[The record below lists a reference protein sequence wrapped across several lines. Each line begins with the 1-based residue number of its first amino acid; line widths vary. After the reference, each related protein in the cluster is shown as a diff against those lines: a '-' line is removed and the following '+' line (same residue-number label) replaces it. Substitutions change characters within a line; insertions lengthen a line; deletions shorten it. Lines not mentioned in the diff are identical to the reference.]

1 MKFIGIVGSTT
12 DISFNRILLKY
23 IQRRFNEKCELQL
36 VEVKD
41 FPLFNQDIP
50 LADVPLVSAV
60 ARKIEAADG
69 VIIATPE
76 HNHTISAAL
85 KSFLEWMSSD
95 VHPFDGKPV
104 MIIGASYFPYGS
116 SRAQLHLRQILD
128 APGVNAVVLPGN
140 EFLLGDVKK
149 AFDDFNTLKDPGT
162 VKFLESCLD
171 NFIRFVRIISQVAEK
186 QPLEK
191 DLAGWDEELPAPE
204 VDAVSGASEKASY

>member
-1 MKFIGIVGSTT
+1 MKFLGIVGSTA

-23 IQRRFNEKCELQL
+23 MQRRFNDKFELQL
-36 VEVKD
+36 VEIKD

-50 LADVPLVSAV
+50 LEEVPLVSAV

-69 VIIATPE
+69 IIIATPE

-104 MIIGASYFPYGS
+104 MIVGASYFAYGS

-149 AFDDFNTLKDPGT
+149 AFDDFNNLKDPGT
-162 VKFLESCLD
+162 VKFLETCLE
-171 NFIRFVRIISQVAEK
+171 NFIRFVKILNQVADK
-186 QPLEK
+186 NYAEK
-191 DLAGWDEELPAPE
+191 DVSVWDEELPDVE
-204 VDAVSGASEKASY
+204 VDVISGASESH

>member
-1 MKFIGIVGSTT
+1 MKFIGIVGSTA

-23 IQRRFNEKCELQL
+23 IQRRFNDKFELQL

-50 LADVPLVSAV
+50 LEEVPLVSAV

-69 VIIATPE
+69 IIIATPE

-95 VHPFDGKPV
+95 LHPFDGKPV
-104 MIIGASYFPYGS
+104 MVLGASYFAYGS
-116 SRAQLHLRQILD
+116 SRAQLHLRQVLD

-140 EFLLGDVKK
+140 EFVLGDVKK
-149 AFDDFNTLKDPGT
+149 VFDDFNNLKDPGT
-162 VKFLESCLD
+162 IKFLEDCLD
-171 NFIRFVRIISQVAEK
+171 NFVTFVRIINQVATG
-186 QPLEK
+186 QPPVN
-191 DLAGWDEELPAPE
+191 DTSGWDEPLPEVE
-204 VDAVSGASEKASY
+204 VDAVSGASETY

>member
-1 MKFIGIVGSTT
+1 MKFIGIVGSTA

-23 IQRRFNEKCELQL
+23 IQRRFNDKFELQL

-50 LADVPLVSAV
+50 LEEVPLVSAV

-69 VIIATPE
+69 IIIATPE

-95 VHPFDGKPV
+95 LHPFDGKPV
-104 MIIGASYFPYGS
+104 MVLGASYFAYGS
-116 SRAQLHLRQILD
+116 SRAQLHLRQVLD

-140 EFLLGDVKK
+140 EFVLGDVKK
-149 AFDDFNTLKDPGT
+149 VFDDFNNLKDPGT
-162 VKFLESCLD
+162 IKFLEDCLD
-171 NFIRFVRIISQVAEK
+171 NFVTFVRIINQVATG
-186 QPLEK
+186 QPPIN
-191 DLAGWDEELPAPE
+191 DTSGWDEPLPEVE
-204 VDAVSGASEKASY
+204 VDAVSGASETY

>member
-1 MKFIGIVGSTT
+1 MKFLGIVGSTA

-23 IQRRFNEKCELQL
+23 MQRRFDDKFELQL
-36 VEVKD
+36 IEVKD

-50 LADVPLVSAV
+50 LEEVPLVSAV

-69 VIIATPE
+69 IIIATPE

-104 MIIGASYFPYGS
+104 MIVGASYFAYGS
-116 SRAQLHLRQILD
+116 SRAQLHLRQVLD
-128 APGVNAVVLPGN
+128 APGVNAVVLPSN

-149 AFDDFNTLKDPGT
+149 AFDDFNNLKDPGT
-162 VKFLESCLD
+162 VKFLETCLD
-171 NFIRFVRIISQVAEK
+171 NFVRFVKIINQVADK
-186 QPLEK
+186 NYAEK
-191 DLAGWDEELPAPE
+191 DVSVWDEELPNIE
-204 VDAVSGASEKASY
+204 VDVISGASESY

>member
-1 MKFIGIVGSTT
+1 MKFIGIVGSSA

-23 IQRRFNEKCELQL
+23 IQRRFNDKFELQL

-50 LADVPLVSAV
+50 LEEVPLVSAV

-69 VIIATPE
+69 IIIATPE

-95 VHPFDGKPV
+95 LHPFDGKPV
-104 MIIGASYFPYGS
+104 MVLGASYFTYGS
-116 SRAQLHLRQILD
+116 SRAQLHLRQVLD

-140 EFLLGDVKK
+140 EFVLGNVKK
-149 AFDDFNTLKDPGT
+149 VFDDFNNLKDPGT
-162 VKFLESCLD
+162 IKFLEDCLD
-171 NFIRFVRIISQVAEK
+171 NFVTFVRIINQVATG
-186 QPLEK
+186 QPPVN
-191 DLAGWDEELPAPE
+191 DTSGWDEPLPEVE
-204 VDAVSGASEKASY
+204 VDAVSGASETY

>member
-1 MKFIGIVGSTT
+1 MKFLGIVGSTS

-23 IQRRFNEKCELQL
+23 IQRRFDDKFELQL

-50 LADVPLVSAV
+50 LEEVPLVSAV

-69 VIIATPE
+69 IIIATPE

-104 MIIGASYFPYGS
+104 MIVGASYFAYGS
-116 SRAQLHLRQILD
+116 SRAQLHLRQVLD

-149 AFDDFNTLKDPGT
+149 AFDDFNNLKDPGT
-162 VKFLESCLD
+162 VKFLENCLD
-171 NFIRFVRIISQVAEK
+171 NFVRFVKIINQVADK
-186 QPLEK
+186 NYVEK
-191 DLAGWDEELPAPE
+191 DVSVWDEELPNIE
-204 VDAVSGASEKASY
+204 VDVISGASESY

>member
-1 MKFIGIVGSTT
+1 MKFIGIVGSTA

-23 IQRRFNEKCELQL
+23 IQRRFNDKFELQL

-50 LADVPLVSAV
+50 LEEVPLVSAV

-69 VIIATPE
+69 IIIATPE

-95 VHPFDGKPV
+95 LHPFDGKPV
-104 MIIGASYFPYGS
+104 MVLGASYFTYGS
-116 SRAQLHLRQILD
+116 SRAQLHLRQVLD

-140 EFLLGDVKK
+140 EFVLGDVKK
-149 AFDDFNTLKDPGT
+149 VFDDFNNLKDPGT
-162 VKFLESCLD
+162 VKFLEDCLD
-171 NFIRFVRIISQVAEK
+171 NFVTFVRIINQVATG
-186 QPLEK
+186 QPPVN
-191 DLAGWDEELPAPE
+191 DTSGWDEPLPEVE
-204 VDAVSGASEKASY
+204 VDAVSGASETY

>member
-1 MKFIGIVGSTT
+1 MKFIGIVGSTA

-23 IQRRFNEKCELQL
+23 IQRRFNDKFELQL

-50 LADVPLVSAV
+50 LEEVPLVSGV

-69 VIIATPE
+69 IIIATPE

-95 VHPFDGKPV
+95 LHPFDGKPV
-104 MIIGASYFPYGS
+104 MVLGASYFAYGS
-116 SRAQLHLRQILD
+116 SRAQLHLRQVLD

-140 EFLLGDVKK
+140 EFVLGDVKK
-149 AFDDFNTLKDPGT
+149 VFDDFNNLKDPGT
-162 VKFLESCLD
+162 IKFLEDCLD
-171 NFIRFVRIISQVAEK
+171 NFVTFVRIINQVATG
-186 QPLEK
+186 QPPIN
-191 DLAGWDEELPAPE
+191 DTSGWDEPLPEVE
-204 VDAVSGASEKASY
+204 VDAVSGASETY

>member
-1 MKFIGIVGSTT
+1 MKFIGIVGSSA

-23 IQRRFNEKCELQL
+23 IQRRFNDKFELQL

-50 LADVPLVSAV
+50 LEEVPLVSAV

-69 VIIATPE
+69 IIIATPE

-95 VHPFDGKPV
+95 LHPFDGKPV
-104 MIIGASYFPYGS
+104 MVLGASYFAYGS
-116 SRAQLHLRQILD
+116 SRAQLHLRQVLD

-140 EFLLGDVKK
+140 EFVLGDVKK
-149 AFDDFNTLKDPGT
+149 VFDDFNNLKDPGT
-162 VKFLESCLD
+162 IKFLEDCLD
-171 NFIRFVRIISQVAEK
+171 NFVTFVRIINQVATG
-186 QPLEK
+186 QPPVN
-191 DLAGWDEELPAPE
+191 DTSGWDEPLPEVE
-204 VDAVSGASEKASY
+204 VDAVSGASETY

>member
-1 MKFIGIVGSTT
+1 MKFIGIVGSTA

-23 IQRRFNEKCELQL
+23 IQHRFNDKFELQL

-50 LADVPLVSAV
+50 LEEVPLVSAV

-69 VIIATPE
+69 IIIATPE

-95 VHPFDGKPV
+95 LHPFDGKPV
-104 MIIGASYFPYGS
+104 MVLGASYFAYGS
-116 SRAQLHLRQILD
+116 SRAQLHLRQVLD

-140 EFLLGDVKK
+140 EFVLGDVKK
-149 AFDDFNTLKDPGT
+149 VFDDFNNLKDPGT
-162 VKFLESCLD
+162 IKFLEDCLD
-171 NFIRFVRIISQVAEK
+171 NFVTFVRIINQVATG
-186 QPLEK
+186 QPPVN
-191 DLAGWDEELPAPE
+191 DTSGWDEPLPEVE
-204 VDAVSGASEKASY
+204 VDAVSGASETY

>member
-1 MKFIGIVGSTT
+1 MKFIGIVGSTA

-23 IQRRFNEKCELQL
+23 IQRRFNNKFELQL

-50 LADVPLVSAV
+50 LEEVPLVSAV

-69 VIIATPE
+69 IIIATPE

-95 VHPFDGKPV
+95 LHPFDGKPV
-104 MIIGASYFPYGS
+104 MVLGASYFAYGS
-116 SRAQLHLRQILD
+116 SRAQLHLRQVLD

-140 EFLLGDVKK
+140 EFVLGDVKK
-149 AFDDFNTLKDPGT
+149 VFDDFNNLKDPGT
-162 VKFLESCLD
+162 IKFLEDCLD
-171 NFIRFVRIISQVAEK
+171 NFVTFVRIINQVATG
-186 QPLEK
+186 QPPVN
-191 DLAGWDEELPAPE
+191 DTSGWDEPLPEVE
-204 VDAVSGASEKASY
+204 VDAVSGASETY

>member
-1 MKFIGIVGSTT
+1 MMKFLGIVGSTS

-23 IQRRFNEKCELQL
+23 IQRRFDDKFELQL

-50 LADVPLVSAV
+50 LEEVPLVSAV

-69 VIIATPE
+69 IIIATPE

-104 MIIGASYFPYGS
+104 MIVGASYFAYGS
-116 SRAQLHLRQILD
+116 SRAQLHLRQVLD

-149 AFDDFNTLKDPGT
+149 AFDDFNNLKDPGT
-162 VKFLESCLD
+162 VKFLENCLD
-171 NFIRFVRIISQVAEK
+171 NFVRFVKIINQVADK
-186 QPLEK
+186 NYVEK
-191 DLAGWDEELPAPE
+191 DVSVWDEELPNIE
-204 VDAVSGASEKASY
+204 VDVISGASESY

>member
-1 MKFIGIVGSTT
+1 MKFIGIVGSTA

-23 IQRRFNEKCELQL
+23 IQRRFNDKFELQL

-50 LADVPLVSAV
+50 LEEVPLVSAV

-69 VIIATPE
+69 IIIATPE

-95 VHPFDGKPV
+95 LHPFDGKPV
-104 MIIGASYFPYGS
+104 MVLGASYFAYGS
-116 SRAQLHLRQILD
+116 SRAQLHLRQVLD

-140 EFLLGDVKK
+140 EFVLGDVKK
-149 AFDDFNTLKDPGT
+149 VFDDFNNLKDSGT
-162 VKFLESCLD
+162 VTFLEDCLD
-171 NFIRFVRIISQVAEK
+171 NFVTFVRIINQVATG
-186 QPLEK
+186 QPPIN
-191 DLAGWDEELPAPE
+191 DTSGWDEPLPEVE
-204 VDAVSGASEKASY
+204 VDAVSGASETY

>member
-1 MKFIGIVGSTT
+1 MKFIGIVGSTA

-23 IQRRFNEKCELQL
+23 IQHRFNDKFELQL

-50 LADVPLVSAV
+50 LEEVPLVSAV

-69 VIIATPE
+69 IIIATPE

-95 VHPFDGKPV
+95 LHPFDGKPV
-104 MIIGASYFPYGS
+104 MVLGASYFTYGS
-116 SRAQLHLRQILD
+116 SRAQLHLRQVLD

-140 EFLLGDVKK
+140 EFVLGDVKK
-149 AFDDFNTLKDPGT
+149 VFDDFNNLKDPGT
-162 VKFLESCLD
+162 VKFLEDCLD
-171 NFIRFVRIISQVAEK
+171 NFVTFVRIINQVATG
-186 QPLEK
+186 QPQVN
-191 DLAGWDEELPAPE
+191 DASGWDEPLPEVE
-204 VDAVSGASEKASY
+204 VDAVSGASETY

>member
-1 MKFIGIVGSTT
+1 MKFLGIVGSTA

-23 IQRRFNEKCELQL
+23 MERRFGDKFELQL

-50 LADVPLVSAV
+50 LEEVPLVSAV

-69 VIIATPE
+69 IIIATPE

-104 MIIGASYFPYGS
+104 MIVGASYFAYGS
-116 SRAQLHLRQILD
+116 SRAQLHLRQVLD

-140 EFLLGDVKK
+140 EFLLSDVKK
-149 AFDDFNTLKDPGT
+149 AFDDFNNLKDPGT
-162 VKFLESCLD
+162 VKFLENCLD
-171 NFIRFVRIISQVAEK
+171 NFVRFVKIINQVADK
-186 QPLEK
+186 NYVEK
-191 DLAGWDEELPAPE
+191 DVSVWDEELPNIE
-204 VDAVSGASEKASY
+204 VDVISGASESY

>member
-1 MKFIGIVGSTT
+1 MKFLGIVGSTA

-23 IQRRFNEKCELQL
+23 MQRRFNDKFELQL
-36 VEVKD
+36 VEIKD

-50 LADVPLVSAV
+50 LEEVPLVSAV

-69 VIIATPE
+69 IIIATPE

-104 MIIGASYFPYGS
+104 MIVGASYFAYGS
-116 SRAQLHLRQILD
+116 SRAQLHLRQVLD

-149 AFDDFNTLKDPGT
+149 AFDDFNNLKDPGT
-162 VKFLESCLD
+162 VKFLETCLD
-171 NFIRFVRIISQVAEK
+171 NFNRFVKIINQMADKNYAEK
-186 QPLEK
+186 
-191 DLAGWDEELPAPE
+191 DVSVWDEELPDVE
-204 VDAVSGASEKASY
+204 VDVISGASESH

>member
-1 MKFIGIVGSTT
+1 MKFIGIVGSTA

-23 IQRRFNEKCELQL
+23 IQRRFNDKFELQL

-50 LADVPLVSAV
+50 LEEVPLVSAV

-69 VIIATPE
+69 IIIATPE

-95 VHPFDGKPV
+95 LHPFDGKPV
-104 MIIGASYFPYGS
+104 MVLGASYFTYGS
-116 SRAQLHLRQILD
+116 SRAQLHLRQVLD

-140 EFLLGDVKK
+140 EFVLGDVKK
-149 AFDDFNTLKDPGT
+149 VFDDFNNLKDPGT
-162 VKFLESCLD
+162 VKFLEDCLD
-171 NFIRFVRIISQVAEK
+171 NFVTFVRIINQVATG
-186 QPLEK
+186 QPPVN
-191 DLAGWDEELPAPE
+191 DTSGWDEPLPEVE
-204 VDAVSGASEKASY
+204 VDAVSGASEAY

>member
-1 MKFIGIVGSTT
+1 MMKFLGIVGSTA

-23 IQRRFNEKCELQL
+23 MQRRFDDKFELQL
-36 VEVKD
+36 IEVKD

-50 LADVPLVSAV
+50 LEEVPLVSAV

-69 VIIATPE
+69 IIIATPE

-104 MIIGASYFPYGS
+104 MIVGASYFAYGS
-116 SRAQLHLRQILD
+116 SRAQLHLRQVLD
-128 APGVNAVVLPGN
+128 APGVNAVVLPSN

-149 AFDDFNTLKDPGT
+149 AFDDFNNLKDPGT
-162 VKFLESCLD
+162 VKFLETCLD
-171 NFIRFVRIISQVAEK
+171 NFVRFVKIINQVADK
-186 QPLEK
+186 NYAEK
-191 DLAGWDEELPAPE
+191 DVSVWDEELPNIE
-204 VDAVSGASEKASY
+204 VDVISGASESY